1 VSARDFLRFLF
12 QRHHL
17 DLRSRSGGRAGL
29 RDAIATLQGFEIA
42 AAAWE
47 PEVLSPRV
55 AGYQPGWLDELCLA
69 GEVAYCRLSPRA
81 PTGVRGS
88 TSRATPIAIAA
99 RRDLGWLLRA
109 VRGPVDPEPPT
120 SPASLSTL
128 DAFRQR
134 GALFFDDLSLMT
146 GLSAEELTLALW
158 DVVGRGLVAP
168 DGFRPLRDLMA
179 SGRRRRGRPV
189 HGRWSLVDRPE
200 AHSIETDDM
209 ADRVAG
215 QLLARYGVVLRE
227 VTERESFTVPWRE
240 VARALRRRE
249 ACGLVRGGR
258 FVSGFVGEQ
267 FALPDAVEALRRVR
281 REPRGD
287 VLVRVSAADPLNLVG
302 ILTPGPR
309 VPAHPGSWLV
319 FCDGG
324 HVAAEDARPIERVD
338 LSMV

>member
-1 VSARDFLRFLF
+1 M
-12 QRHHL
+12 
-17 DLRSRSGGRAGL
+17 
-29 RDAIATLQGFEIA
+29 LQGFEIA

-55 AGYQPGWLDELCLA
+55 AGYRPEWLDELCLA

-81 PTGVRGS
+81 PGGLRGS
-88 TSRATPIAIAA
+88 TSRATPIAIAL

-109 VRGPVDPEPPT
+109 VRGATDPEAPASPP
-120 SPASLSTL
+120 SLSTVEAL
-128 DAFRQR
+128 RKR
-134 GALFFDDLSLMT
+134 GALFFDDLERMT
-146 GLSAEELTLALW
+146 GLSPEELTLALW

-168 DGFRPLRDLMA
+168 DGFRPLRDLFG

-189 HGRWSLVDRPE
+189 HGRWSLVDHVEVE
-200 AHSIETDDM
+200 APGVDTLGDE
-209 ADRVAG
+209 VAG
-215 QLLARYGVVLRE
+215 QLLARYGLVFRE
-227 VTERESFTVPWRE
+227 LSERESFTVPWRD

-267 FALPDAVEALRRVR
+267 YALPEAVDALRRVR

-287 VLVRVSAADPLNLVG
+287 VLVRVSASDPLNLVG

-309 VPAHPGSWLV
+309 VPAHPGSWLL
-319 FCDGG
+319 FCDGA
-324 HVAAEDARPIERVD
+324 HVPAEHARPIESVA
-338 LSMV
+338 LSAGRQ